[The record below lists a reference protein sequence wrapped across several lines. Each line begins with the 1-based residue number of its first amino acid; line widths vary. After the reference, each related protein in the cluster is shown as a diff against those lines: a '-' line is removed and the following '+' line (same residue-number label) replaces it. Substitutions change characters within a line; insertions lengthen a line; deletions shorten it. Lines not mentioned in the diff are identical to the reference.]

1 MKQFNEARSMEALYV
16 IASMT
21 EDTKWYFE
29 IDYLYEIIKDP
40 KLKNSILLASTNY
53 DDYEV
58 VEKYKDN
65 IYKHITQQM
74 SKTLLD
80 GLKDCPID
88 VSEYIDFLAHN
99 RSLSP
104 IKLSENDI
112 VDLMMKSS
120 SKVFLEAWSMD
131 EDLNLSE
138 DSKARIKE
146 RIESLEE
153 KSEERDDEEDY
164 DFGYGFISDED
175 DVEFIANQYFD
186 NLNTIIAGYVSM
198 GLDQDDQDLPDF
210 LQYTQDEMDAI
221 NTYGGNP
228 PGGSALASFQDSYH
242 IINALMYPGIHGEVE
257 KFYNEDKDPRS
268 SILENPEALVSCY
281 KSIISSMVKYSLQ
294 MEDTVRCRRVDRNL
308 GVELMKEVGSRTA
321 SFFSTTLMDYDE
333 AFASSK
339 IGVALEEVEIEPGVL
354 CIDFKDILKDKY
366 TYAYEAEVL
375 VGPYVRGDIEEIP
388 LDTYDFSIKDKNGE
402 PPQRKVMITF
412 SKEEQKPLSD
422 EEKQDVEDAYKVL
435 HDPDMI
441 KNARA
446 FLDMLKTRNGEK
458 KRPFELFKETLDPEV
473 VDNYLEY
480 KGALQL
486 IIKSLIREETVRL
499 TELLEEYER
508 ENGPLNMYRA
518 STVYGEGTPVITG
531 DDLRELAEAQTPDQI
546 FSAVDNSTRVLG
558 EENQTKED
566 ERGDHDEN

>member
-186 NLNTIIAGYVSM
+186 NLNTIIAGYVSI

-242 IINALMYPGIHGEVE
+242 IINALMYPGIQGEVE

-281 KSIISSMVKYSLQ
+281 KNIISSMVKYSLQ

-441 KNARA
+441 KNARV
-446 FLDMLKTRNGEK
+446 FLDTLKTRNGEK
-458 KRPFELFKETLDPEV
+458 KRPFDLFKETLDPEV
-473 VDNYLEY
+473 VDNYLKY

-531 DDLRELAEAQTPDQI
+531 SDLRELAEAQTPDQI